1 MEFVQHGS
9 VVGRSVERS
18 ALEVALA
25 AGRSGTG
32 ACVVLMG
39 EAGIGKSRL
48 CRMAQEHASSSDMVV
63 FSGRVVEG
71 RPAEPLLPLA
81 EALAAAFRETGPPNH
96 PSLLPFQSTLAHLVP
111 AWSRKAAP
119 PVSVIAVGEALLRL
133 LRVSGSEGGALL
145 SLEDVHGADGETL
158 AVVEYLAE
166 NVQVHG
172 ACLVVT
178 LRPEPGRAVELVRRL
193 ADRRK
198 ATLHELPP
206 LGPEEV
212 EDLIRTCLGA
222 DALPAELSDYVHA
235 RADGV
240 PFLVE
245 ELLIGLARTGALVAG
260 PHGWQLVP
268 GRIRSVVPASLAG
281 WITDRLALLDPR
293 AQSVVSAASLLGQRF
308 DWELVPAIAELD
320 EASVLAAL
328 REATYAQ
335 LLVNDG
341 AEIRFRHA
349 LTRDQVLA
357 SIIPPQRVR
366 LARRALDVVLAAYP
380 ELPGAWCDLAAQLAE
395 LATERTLAAGH
406 LVTSGNR
413 ARDRGALSTAA
424 SRFEQALLLLDDV
437 GDRAPIHRL
446 LAEVRAASG
455 DVDGALTQADLARA
469 VDGHDEPDAQIDI
482 DLSLGHALL
491 AAGRVADAR
500 RHAERAELTEGVER
514 REQSAA
520 TRRRHLRGVLL
531 LAEISVAEQDLATA
545 RSIAATCLEAGD
557 LAPEQRCEA
566 LALLGRCTRVHDVR
580 GAERLF
586 SDVLETAETHQ
597 LVLWRVHALHEL
609 GTIDLLD
616 RMRLD
621 RLELAR
627 RTAIEAGAF
636 AIAAVA
642 DLHLGAGHVAR
653 GEPIAGRVAAR
664 RSAELARRLG
674 HAVEPWAL
682 MVVARSFA
690 HERRAEDAEQTIRQ
704 ALRLS
709 DDPAL
714 EAQAFGHVRAMLAL
728 HLADRDRAR
737 AALDRAAE
745 RLRSVPGHHDPHRG
759 LWALLR
765 TLQADRDGEAR
776 REAAAAAG
784 SDTRFNR
791 ALLAVADAVVAGRE
805 GRSGLADDRLR
816 TGMDLLYGYEGVAFL
831 AHLTHWLIAPAA
843 LADGWGDPIARLQDG
858 VRWFSEHDHR
868 PLATS
873 CRGLL
878 QDAGAPIPRRG
889 RGRSVVPEVLRERGV
904 TSREVDVLWLVGEGF
919 TNPEI
924 AARLVLSP
932 RTVEKHVASL
942 LRKTHRHGR
951 ADLAQL
957 VTTLR
962 VTSGDGS
969 HER

>member
-1 MEFVQHGS
+1 MELLQHGR
-9 VVGRSVERS
+9 VVGRSTERS
-18 ALEVALA
+18 ALDGALA
-25 AGRSGTG
+25 AGRAGRG
-32 ACVVLMG
+32 ACVVLLG

-48 CRMAQEHASSSDMVV
+48 CRMAQEHAYSSDMVV

-81 EALAAAFRETGPPNH
+81 EALAAAFRDTGPPNH

-111 AWSRKAAP
+111 AWSRKAAH

-133 LRVSGSEGGALL
+133 LRVSGSERGALL
-145 SLEDVHGADGETL
+145 SLEDVHGADDETL

-178 LRPEPGRAVELVRRL
+178 LRPEPGHALELVRRL

-198 ATLHELPP
+198 VTLHELPP
-206 LGPEEV
+206 LGSDEV

-222 DALPAELSDYVHA
+222 DALPAELSDYVRE

-281 WITDRLALLDPR
+281 WITDRIALLDPR

-341 AEIRFRHA
+341 TEIRFRHA
-349 LTRDQVLA
+349 LTRDHVLA

-366 LARRALDVVLAAYP
+366 LARRALDVVLATHP
-380 ELPGAWCDLAAQLAE
+380 EVPGRWCDLAAQLAE
-395 LATERTLAAGH
+395 LATEPTLAAGH
-406 LVTSGNR
+406 LVTSGSR

-424 SRFEQALLLLDDV
+424 GRFERALLLLDDV

-455 DVDGALTQADLARA
+455 DVDGALTQAGLARS
-469 VDGHDEPDAQIDI
+469 VDAHDQPDAQVDI
-482 DLSLGHALL
+482 DLILGHALL

-500 RHAERAELTEGVER
+500 RHAERAERAER
-514 REQSAA
+514 QARSAA
-520 TRRRHLRGVLL
+520 GRGRHLRGSLL

-545 RSIAATCLEAGD
+545 RSLVTACLEAGG
-557 LAPEQRCEA
+557 LLPEQRCEA

-586 SDVLETAETHQ
+586 SDVLETAETHE
-597 LVLWRVHALHEL
+597 LALWRVHALHEL

-621 RLELAR
+621 RLERAR
-627 RTAIEAGAF
+627 RAAIEAGAF

-642 DLHLGAGHVAR
+642 DLHLAAGHVAR
-653 GEPIAGRVAAR
+653 DEPIAGRAAAR

-682 MVVARSFA
+682 MVVARSYA
-690 HERRAEDAEQTIRQ
+690 HERRAGEAEQTIGE

-714 EAQAFGHVRAMLAL
+714 AAQAFGHVRAMLAL
-728 HLADRDRAR
+728 HLADRDGA
-737 AALDRAAE
+737 ATALDRAAE
-745 RLRSVPGHHDPHRG
+745 LLRSVPGQHDPHRG

-765 TLQADRDGEAR
+765 TLQANRDGEAR
-776 REAAAAAG
+776 QEAAAAAG

-805 GRSGLADDRLR
+805 GRPDVAVDRLR
-816 TGMDLLYGYEGVAFL
+816 TGIDLLYGYEGIAFL

-843 LADGWGDPIARLQDG
+843 HADGWGDPIAWLQDG
-858 VRWFSEHDHR
+858 VRWFSEHEHQ

-878 QDAGAPIPRRG
+878 QQAGAPIPRRG
-889 RGRSVVPEVLRERGV
+889 RGRSVVPEVLGERGV
-904 TSREVDVLWLVGEGF
+904 TSREVDVLWLVGEGL
-919 TNPEI
+919 TNTEI

-942 LRKTHRHGR
+942 LRKTHRDGR
-951 ADLAQL
+951 ADLAQI
-957 VTTLR
+957 VTRLH
-962 VTSGDGS
+962 VPSGGGS
-969 HER
+969 PER